1 MRPLQKNNLYL
12 LFMIIAL
19 VSTGCEIVVDPAETG
34 CVSCHTDKELLKEI
48 ADPIEAEE
56 GTGEG

>member
-1 MRPLQKNNLYL
+1 
-12 LFMIIAL
+12 MIIAL